1 MISCHFAC
9 WVCICAWPWPR
20 MSATWPLYGE
30 QAAISQAKRLPFLFE
45 KKKKVNEVK
54 AVWHRL
60 MSSLLVVV
68 VWSCSQGMF
77 GGDERVPEM
86 RSLSRSWLL
95 ARQTIKSCG
104 AIWQDPVVTF
114 GAPKILW
121 TLVALLL
128 QLAWLPVQVVS
139 SAHISPVMSP
149 GLHFFAASLMVVLPT
164 TALRSQKG
172 YMTFMVAWHSPWWTS
187 YHLNNST
194 LYFFVFCWDRR
205 ISTGRLQN
213 QGWRFENYSVG
224 VWRDRYGMEMLVD
237 SWKMAQLCFVPMTS
251 FFLGR
256 QISFQLP
263 FET

>member
-1 MISCHFAC
+1 MPVEFAFAHGPGLECLQHDLCTGSKRPSVKRRDYHSCLKRRRKWTKSKPFDIVWWAAC
-9 WVCICAWPWPR
+9 
-20 MSATWPLYGE
+20 
-30 QAAISQAKRLPFLFE
+30 
-45 KKKKVNEVK
+45 
-54 AVWHRL
+54 
-60 MSSLLVVV
+60 LLWWSE
-68 VWSCSQGMF
+68 WSCSQGMF

-224 VWRDRYGMEMLVD
+224 MWRDRYGMEMLVD
-237 SWKMAQLCFVPMTS
+237 SWKMAQLCFVPMIS